1 MRVPLWLDTVSAP
14 NYPTLTH
21 PLDVDVCIVGAG
33 ITGVTLAYLLK
44 DTDLKVVLID
54 SDHVL
59 HGTTAYTTAKV
70 TAQHD
75 IVYDEII
82 HSYGEY
88 QAKCY
93 ANAQT
98 DALYFIEQTIQQ
110 LKIDCEFERKFA
122 AIYTQDPT
130 YVPVLEKEFKAY
142 QTLGLK
148 GHLVDELDLP
158 FAIEKALILE
168 DQAQFHPLKYTL
180 GLLNSIAEASNIEV
194 YENTPATDIK
204 KQDSAYVIETAFH
217 VEIRAQ
223 KVIQTSHFPFYDDLA
238 LLFAKIEPSRSYLIA
253 CEGAQN
259 LPEGMYLSYE
269 QPTHSVRTY
278 QDLLL
283 IGGEDHRTGNQ
294 EDTVAKYEALKGFA
308 HQNFHV
314 DDVIYEWSTQDYET
328 VDKLP
333 FVGRMQENDNIFVAT
348 GFRKWGMTN
357 STAAALLLRDL
368 ILDKENPYE
377 PLFSPQ
383 RKNLKAQIKNL
394 IFYNAQVA
402 FELLKGKLQ
411 HVEGVTSLNPGEA
424 TVISTDEGKYG
435 VYKDENEE
443 LFVVDIT
450 CPHLGC
456 ELNFNRAECTWDC
469 PCHASRF
476 SYKGE
481 IISGPAHYSLKST
494 KNKIDP
500 NLF

>member
-14 NYPTLTH
+14 HYPTLTH
-21 PLDVDVCIVGAG
+21 NLDVDVCIVGAG

-75 IVYDEII
+75 LVYDHLI

-93 ANAQT
+93 ANAQI
-98 DALYFIEQTIQQ
+98 DAIHFIEQTIQQ
-110 LKIDCEFERKFA
+110 LKIDCDFERKFA
-122 AIYTQDPT
+122 AVYTQDPK
-130 YVPVLEKEFKAY
+130 YVPTLEKEFEAY
-142 QTLGLK
+142 QKLGLK
-148 GHLVDELDLP
+148 GHLVNELDLP
-158 FAIEKALILE
+158 FSIEKALILE
-168 DQAQFHPLKYTL
+168 NQAQFHPLKYL
-180 GLLNSIAEASNIEV
+180 IALLNSIANASNIEI

-204 KQDSAYVIETAFH
+204 KQESDYVINTASR
-217 VEIRAQ
+217 VQIRTQ

-253 CEGAQN
+253 CEGGKN
-259 LPEGMYLSYE
+259 SPEGMYLSYE
-269 QPTHSVRTY
+269 QPTRSIRTY
-278 QDLLL
+278 QNLLVV
-283 IGGEDHRTGNQ
+283 GGETHRTGNQ
-294 EDTVAKYEALKGFA
+294 KDTIAKYEALKCFA
-308 HQNFHV
+308 HTNFHV

-357 STAAALLLRDL
+357 GTAAALLLCDL
-368 ILDKENPYE
+368 ILGKENPYE
-377 PLFSPQ
+377 TLFSPK
-383 RKNLKAQIKNL
+383 RKNLRAQIKNL
-394 IFYNAQVA
+394 IFYNAEVA

-411 HVEGVTSLNPGEA
+411 YVEGVKSLAPGEA

-435 VYKDENEE
+435 IYKDEDQE

-469 PCHASRF
+469 PCHGSRF

>member
-59 HGTTAYTTAKV
+59 HGRTAYTTAKV

-148 GHLVDELDLP
+148 GNLVDELDLP

-204 KQDSAYVIETAFH
+204 KQDSAYVIETASH

-411 HVEGVTSLNPGEA
+411 GVTSLNPGEA